1 MEGLPGVSQVA
12 LAVILPTMLCANCR
26 KQIEDHA
33 TFCTYCG
40 NATDQENAPPPVMSW
55 EHIAVR
61 GLRPGAKVDRARV
74 PGGWLVWVTERE
86 SLDGT
91 IPNGLMAER
100 RTSVPVGFSGLTF
113 YPDPEHAWNV
123 VVPTAC

>member
-1 MEGLPGVSQVA
+1 MEGLQGASQVA
-12 LAVILPTMLCANCR
+12 LAVILPTMFCAKCS

-40 NATDQENAPPPVMSW
+40 NATEQENPPPVMSW
-55 EHIAVR
+55 EHMAVR

-91 IPNGLMAER
+91 TPDGFMTEM
-100 RTSVPVGFSGLTF
+100 RTDRKSTRLNSSHLGIS
-113 YPDPEHAWNV
+113 YA
-123 VVPTAC
+123 